1 MKAARTRGVKPGR
14 KPKPTCDQVAHARK
28 LIDAGESRRYV
39 ADLLNVGR
47 VTLSRA
53 LTGTT

>member
-1 MKAARTRGVKPGR
+1 MERKTGVR
-14 KPKPTCDQVAHARK
+14 LRK

-47 VTLSRA
+47 VTLLSGVGVSVA
-53 LTGTT
+53 SA